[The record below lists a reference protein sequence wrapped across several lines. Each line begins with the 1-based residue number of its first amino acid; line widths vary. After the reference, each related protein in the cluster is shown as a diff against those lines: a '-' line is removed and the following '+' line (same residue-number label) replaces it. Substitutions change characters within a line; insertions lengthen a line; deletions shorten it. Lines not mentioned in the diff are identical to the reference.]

1 MDSESSE
8 RDKRK
13 LIEFCSEAWNVF
25 NYIQKDDNIQNDTYI
40 IQKDLLNKI
49 NNVFKKLKTITGTRE
64 FVSEQDLL
72 DMLIALARGR
82 PGAIRYDFL
91 KYMVDDN
98 SLFATRN
105 SFIEKLGQF
114 DFAAFSSILI
124 STILSEPMIHT
135 YYFKLGTAQNFPIGF
150 KIGTG
155 QLYPFSAL
163 PLTAQKD
170 IEAMREAARKAMNT
184 SPLLLAWQWLR

>member
-13 LIEFCSEAWNVF
+13 LIEFFSEAWNVF

-105 SFIEKLGQF
+105 SFIEKLGAF
-114 DFAAFSSILI
+114 DFAAPSSILI
-124 STILSEPMIHT
+124 STILSS
-135 YYFKLGTAQNFPIGF
+135 L
-150 KIGTG
+150 
-155 QLYPFSAL
+155 
-163 PLTAQKD
+163 
-170 IEAMREAARKAMNT
+170 
-184 SPLLLAWQWLR
+184 